1 MHKSRILFLI
11 LFLALGSFVFAQKEL
26 TLEKVT
32 VVSRHNV
39 RAPLEKYLN
48 TLDEMTGDGYQWTRW
63 SVPGGN
69 LTLRGGAL
77 EMLFGE
83 YFRLWLQ
90 NEHFLLCPQN
100 EEFYFGASP
109 KQRTIATAR
118 AFAAGM
124 LPYMNV
130 PVDYKVDETGKL
142 ASSDPDYL
150 PLLNDYSASNGEFKA
165 AAFREEADR
174 ELGQLEAPSYTF
186 LEKVLRMESSSYTSK
201 KSGKHFD
208 KKVEVCLDFYKKDG
222 DRAEPTMQ
230 GGLKDANMASD
241 AFILQYYEMADSI
254 KAAFGHQLSFDEWKS
269 LASIKDIYGDI
280 LFTRAPIISVNVS
293 HCMLSRLQSE
303 MLAGGHKFAF
313 FCTHDSMIAALLAAL
328 RVKPYKLP
336 NTIETQTPIGVKLL
350 FEQWKETCSD
360 NPHRYVRVRLLYQS
374 SDQIRKMTPMD
385 LSNPPMSYELSFE
398 GLEKASNGMYKYD
411 DFMKRLQESIQAY
424 DETAQGNHPWKRN
437 NKRD

>member
-1 MHKSRILFLI
+1 MKNQHIIFLFLLLLLSSPI
-11 LFLALGSFVFAQKEL
+11 IAQKEL

-39 RAPLEKYLN
+39 RAPLEKYLS

-83 YFRLWLQ
+83 YFRLWLE
-90 NEHFLLCPQN
+90 NEHFLVRPQ
-100 EEFYFGASP
+100 EDEFYFGASP

-124 LPYMNV
+124 LPYMTV
-130 PVDYKVDETGKL
+130 PVNYKVDESGKL
-142 ASSDPDYL
+142 ASLDPDYL
-150 PLLNDYSASNGEFKA
+150 PLLNDYSASNGKFDTVDFKNKA
-165 AAFREEADR
+165 YEE
-174 ELGQLEAPSYTF
+174 LKTLEAPSYAF
-186 LEKVLRMESSSYTSK
+186 LEEVLRFGHSFYARKHNITHIDDSVGVLLNFYNGK
-201 KSGKHFD
+201 KM
-208 KKVEVCLDFYKKDG
+208 L
-222 DRAEPTMQ
+222 EPTMT

-241 AFILQYYEMADSI
+241 AFILQYYEMEDSI
-254 KAAFGHQLSFDEWKS
+254 QAAFGRQLSFDEWKM
-269 LASIKDIYGDI
+269 LASIKDTYGDL

-293 HCMLSRLQSE
+293 HCMLLRLQSE
-303 MLAGGHKFAF
+303 MSAGGHKFAF

-328 RVKPYKLP
+328 RAERYELR

-350 FEQWKETCSD
+350 FEQWKETGSD
-360 NPHRYVRVRLLYQS
+360 NPQRYVRIRLLYQS

-385 LSNPPMSYELSFE
+385 LCHPPMSYELSFN
-398 GLEKASNGMYKYD
+398 GIEKASNGMYKYD
-411 DFMKRLQESIQAY
+411 DFMRHLQKSIQAY
-424 DETAQGNHPWKRN
+424 DSTAIGLDPWGKQ
-437 NKRD
+437 

>member
-11 LFLALGSFVFAQKEL
+11 LFLALGSCVFAQKEL

-69 LTLRGGAL
+69 LTVRGGAL
-77 EMLFGE
+77 EMLLGE

-90 NEHFLLCPQN
+90 NENFLVCPKE

-124 LPYMNV
+124 LPYMTV
-130 PVDYKVDETGKL
+130 PVDYKVDKTGKL
-142 ASSDPDYL
+142 ASLDPDFL
-150 PLLNDYSASNGEFKA
+150 PLLNDYSQSNGEFNT
-165 AAFREEADR
+165 AAFREEAER
-174 ELGQLEAPSYTF
+174 ELGQLEAPSYAF
-186 LEKVLRMESSSYTSK
+186 LEEVLRIEDSDYAKQLGT
-201 KSGKHFD
+201 GHFND
-208 KKVEVCLDFYKKDG
+208 SVGVCLNFFKEDG
-222 DRAEPTMQ
+222 DRAEPTMT

-241 AFILQYYEMADSI
+241 ALILQYYEMEDEKA
-254 KAAFGHQLSFDEWKS
+254 AAFGHDLSFEDWKK
-269 LASIKDIYGDI
+269 LAAIKDYYGYI
-280 LFTRAPIISVNVS
+280 LFEKAPIISVNVS
-293 HCMLSRLQSE
+293 HCMLMRLQAELLPS
-303 MLAGGHKFAF
+303 GHKFAF

-350 FEQWKETCSD
+350 FEQWEETCSD
-360 NPHRYVRVRLLYQS
+360 NPQRYVRIRLLYQS

-385 LSNPPMSYELSFE
+385 MCHPPMSYELSFE
-398 GLEKASNGMYKYD
+398 GLEKASNGMYKYE

-424 DETAQGNHPWKRN
+424 DETAKGNHPWKKN